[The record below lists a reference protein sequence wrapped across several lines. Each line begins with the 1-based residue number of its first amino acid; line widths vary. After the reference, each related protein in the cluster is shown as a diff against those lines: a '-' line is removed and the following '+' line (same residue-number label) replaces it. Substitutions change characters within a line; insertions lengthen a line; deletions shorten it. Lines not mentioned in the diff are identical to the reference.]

1 MGRIASALAH
11 RRLPWGAAALAALLL
26 APALSLGLFLDDLTH
41 RWMMHG
47 KARHVLQSDPRW
59 ALFKFVTSPEE
70 VRVGVQEGYWPW
82 WTTPDFRLAFM
93 RPLSSLTH
101 ALDYRWLGVPPWVMH
116 AENIAI
122 YVCVVLVVG
131 ALARRL
137 VGGVGAGVATLVFAL
152 DDAHAMPVGWIANR
166 NALFATLFGL
176 VAVLSYAREHREGW
190 RAGRVV
196 GPFAFALGLASGEV
210 ATGALAYLAAYALV
224 LDDRPRTQRA
234 RALAPYGALTLVW
247 AALYKALGYGAA
259 AGAFYIDPVGQPMAF
274 ARAVFVRL
282 PVLIGAQLGPLPADV
297 LANAP
302 ERVTLMLAF
311 LGAVL
316 VVVLLAAFW
325 PLTRDPVARF
335 GALGVVLALV
345 PTCAVFPSDRSLL
358 MSGLGASV
366 LVARI
371 VTWTREER
379 RRLDRRIL
387 AWGLVG
393 VHLVMAPLLVPVRL
407 YALHAF
413 AAAPIRR
420 AASTFPVG
428 AEGKTLVV
436 LGAPDPLVLSFM
448 QVLGAEAGRE
458 PPARLRLLA
467 IAVRGEHTCRRLDD
481 RRLEVTLSEGFVQ
494 DPIGAMFRGPDAP
507 MRVGDEV
514 HVDGLD
520 VKVLDVLDDGRA
532 RTVVFTFAEPLES
545 PSYAWMTWKGKGFST
560 VTPPPPGASISIA
573 PTPLAEAYGP

>member
-1 MGRIASALAH
+1 VGRIATIVGH
-11 RRLPWGAAALAALLL
+11 RRLPWLAAGLAALIL
-26 APALSLGLFLDDLTH
+26 APALGLGLFLDDLTH
-41 RWMMHG
+41 RWMMQG
-47 KARHVLQSDPRW
+47 KAREVLQADPRW
-59 ALFKFVTSPEE
+59 ALFKFVASPEE

-93 RPLSSLTH
+93 RPLSSLSH
-101 ALDYRWLGVPPWVMH
+101 ALDYRWLELPPWVMH

-122 YVCVVLVVG
+122 YVGVVLVVA

-137 VGGVGAGVATLVFAL
+137 VGGLGAGIATLAFAL

-176 VAVLSYAREHREGW
+176 GAVLSHVRADREGW

-196 GPFAFALGLASGEV
+196 GPVLFALGLASGEV

-224 LDDRPRTQRA
+224 LDERPWPVRA
-234 RALAPYGALTLVW
+234 RALAPYGALTVGW
-247 AALYKALGYGAA
+247 AVLYKALGYGAA
-259 AGAFYIDPVGQPMAF
+259 AGAFYIDPVGQPGAF
-274 ARAVFVRL
+274 ARAVVVRL
-282 PVLIGAQLGPLPADV
+282 PVLIGAQLGPLPSDV

-302 ERVTLMLAF
+302 ASATVTLACCGLA
-311 LGAVL
+311 LVTVL
-316 VVVLLAAFW
+316 VASFW

-335 GALGVVLALV
+335 GALGTLLALV

-358 MSGLGASV
+358 ISGLGASV
-366 LVARI
+366 LVGRLVA
-371 VTWTREER
+371 WTFEER
-379 RRLDRRIL
+379 RRLDRRAL

-393 VHLVMAPLLVPVRL
+393 VHLILAPLLVPARL

-420 AASTFPVG
+420 AAQTFPAG

-448 QVLGAEAGRE
+448 QVLGEEAGRA
-458 PPARLRLLA
+458 PPVRLRLLA
-467 IAVRGEHTCRRLDD
+467 IAVRGEHTCRRVDD
-481 RRLEVTLSEGFVQ
+481 RRLEMTLSEGFIQ
-494 DPIGAMFRGPDAP
+494 EPIGAMFRGPDTP
-507 MRVGDEV
+507 MHVGDEV
-514 HVDGLD
+514 HVDGFD
-520 VKVLDVLDDGRA
+520 VKVLDVLPDGRA

-545 PSYAWMTWKGKGFST
+545 PSYAWMTWKGKGFSA
-560 VTPPPPGASISIA
+560 VTPPPPGASLSIA